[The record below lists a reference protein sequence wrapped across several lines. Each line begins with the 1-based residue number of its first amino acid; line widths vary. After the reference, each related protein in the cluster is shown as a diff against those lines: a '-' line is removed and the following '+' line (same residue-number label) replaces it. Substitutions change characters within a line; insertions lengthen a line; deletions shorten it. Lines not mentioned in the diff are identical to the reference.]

1 MCVWRS
7 AMETVINQLDG
18 IFPLKKNKR
27 LHCRRIVAQCCVT
40 RFVADWLKAYPIGSR
55 GMVSA
60 PWKWR
65 MKGRFQT
72 RFDWSGDTRLPV
84 RPQNRGCSSRVPD
97 GVRYLDVRDI
107 TDWIWGMTCNY
118 WCQSQTIR
126 LNPSLRRTI
135 WPYWPYYGHPST
147 SIFILSNRPSVV
159 IGAFPEQL
167 DNGKGCLQ
175 FKNPFFFLP
184 QKTIFLMYP
193 SVLWSGLFLC
203 YWSASHAPFMA
214 IIFY

>member
-1 MCVWRS
+1 MCATGVWRS

-18 IFPLKKNKR
+18 IFSLKEEQTTALQKNGGSVLR
-27 LHCRRIVAQCCVT
+27 PTFGC
-40 RFVADWLKAYPIGSR
+40 WLAEGRSNGSR
-55 GMVSA
+55 GMVWA

-72 RFDWSGDTRLPV
+72 GFDWCGDARLLLQGTRRCQV
-84 RPQNRGCSSRVPD
+84 Q
-97 GVRYLDVRDI
+97 DVRDI

-118 WCQSQTIR
+118 WCQSQTIW

-135 WPYWPYYGHPST
+135 WPYWSYYGHPST
-147 SIFILSNRPSVV
+147 YIFILSNRPSVV

-167 DNGKGCLQ
+167 DNGEGCLQ
-175 FKNPFFFLP
+175 FKNHFFCLP

-193 SVLWSGLFLC
+193 SILWSGIFLC
-203 YWSASHAPFMA
+203 YWSAFHAPFMA